1 MCSVTQ
7 CTGLQPLN
15 LYFYIDGL
23 LHVILLDSW
32 DRCYGRM
39 PKYCKTISSQ
49 DMITSELE
57 LFSLKVTVQS
67 ETWSD
72 KSL

>member
-1 MCSVTQ
+1 MSHIVIS
-7 CTGLQPLN
+7 P
-15 LYFYIDGL
+15 FYIDGL

-39 PKYCKTISSQ
+39 PKYCKAISSQ